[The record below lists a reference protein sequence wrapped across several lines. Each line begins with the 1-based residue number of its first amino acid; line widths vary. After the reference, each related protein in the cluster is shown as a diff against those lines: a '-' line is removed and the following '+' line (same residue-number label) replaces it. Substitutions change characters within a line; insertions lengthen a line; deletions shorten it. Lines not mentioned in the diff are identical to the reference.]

1 MAGRARDLVEE
12 VEREKG
18 AQESAAKT
26 AKEKLKVAEFAKKK
40 AATAKKNKAL
50 AEKGCAELLAKQNE
64 IDVKLAEAISLN
76 TSQVEELADL
86 RAALEA
92 CEQKWY
98 NEGFADAEKSA
109 EPVVDQARK
118 LGFEVGWFAAL
129 QALGVPEDSHLRDPS
144 QIPFPSPVTAVQ
156 DPPVASEEEEET
168 ASMRELVE
176 QIDAHAEP
184 NDMEAT
190 SIPTVQDLL
199 GDDSRYPLTDQQEV
213 ADLTRPSS

>member
-1 MAGRARDLVEE
+1 MKLV
-12 VEREKG
+12 
-18 AQESAAKT
+18 
-26 AKEKLKVAEFAKKK
+26 K
-40 AATAKKNKAL
+40 A
-50 AEKGCAELLAKQNE
+50 
-64 IDVKLAEAISLN
+64 VSLN
-76 TSQVEELADL
+76 TSQAEELADL

-98 NEGFADAEKSA
+98 NEGFADAEKFV

-184 NDMEAT
+184 DDMEAT
-190 SIPTVQDLL
+190 SIPIVQDLL
-199 GDDSRYPLTDQQEV
+199 DEDSRYPLTDQQEV
-213 ADLTRPSS
+213 TDLTRPSS